1 MKFINKIIT
10 ELLSQNTDLSDFNII
25 LPGKRP
31 VVFFKRILEEKNYSG
46 FLPNFFTIEELIQQ
60 ISGKQQLQGISLWL
74 FAYSVY
80 ETLPLIPKDDFAN
93 FLKWFPTILKDWDD
107 MMKFAKDDQE
117 VLEYMFKEERIK
129 DWAQDLGDEEDTPR
143 KKYLNF
149 WRNMSVFLPEL
160 KKKLKEKNWA
170 TAGMIHQTARKNL
183 EPFVEETKEQFVF
196 CGFNALTLVEKK
208 LMKTLLQ
215 FDKAQCFFQADSY
228 YINDGR
234 QKAGEFLRETIKWKE
249 FNNYRNF
256 HWIEDDFAKPKNIQL
271 YEVAGNISQTKILPE
286 ILGNDDPKF
295 QDLSDTVVVLLDEN
309 LLPASL
315 DALNLVQNI
324 NITMGFPLG
333 NLSFSNA
340 IKHLFRL
347 QKQLEKNQSSYYYKD
362 ILAVL
367 EELPND
373 EADAEVVSNFK
384 AYLEEY
390 NIVYISKKY
399 LKEHLS
405 QISYYKILLKPEN
418 VISFLDDLQNFCYQL
433 KFRELDDILYE
444 NISHFESAF
453 RIIKNQISL
462 YSVPVSIEILEVLL
476 SQSINSETIDFQGEP
491 LQGLQ
496 VMGLLETRL
505 LNFKNVIMLS
515 VNEGKLPLG
524 NSQNT
529 FLPFDVRSYHDIPT
543 FLDNDS
549 IYAYHFYRLLQDSE
563 NISMMYNALSSG
575 ANTGE
580 KSRFITQLEIESPHT
595 IHHTIIE
602 NTSDPILEN
611 LITIEKSPEVLQKLE
626 TWKSRVSPSHLTSY
640 LYNPIQF
647 YLQKILGTKESA
659 EVEEELSS
667 RNYGNLVHYSLEYLY
682 KAFCGKFLNSND
694 LKDAL
699 LNVDKAILF
708 AIEKLKHQSEYYEK
722 SMNYIHKA
730 IAKKVIEDILKF
742 DLQLV
747 EDGNSLKIISVESNF
762 EKIPFYL
769 DEEKTNEVQF
779 FGFIDRID
787 ELNGVTRIIDY
798 KTKKV
803 DSLKVSIT
811 EKNIENYFNTVKNT
825 MSMQLCI
832 YQYALENTPEYKN
845 KKIET
850 GIWSF
855 AGAKNGVVPLEI
867 ATGSL
872 DDAMGSIKNLIIEI
886 LNPDLDFV
894 ESVVFKVDA

>member
-1 MKFINKIIT
+1 MKFLNKIIT
-10 ELLSQNTDLSDFNII
+10 ELLSQNEDLSAFNII

-31 VVFFKRILEEKNYSG
+31 VVFIKRILEQENYSG

-60 ISGKQQLQGISLWL
+60 IAEKQQLQGISLWL
-74 FAYSVY
+74 FAYSIY
-80 ETLPLIPKDDFAN
+80 EPLPLIPKDDFAS
-93 FLKWFPTILKDWDD
+93 FLKWFPTLLKDWDD
-107 MMKFAKDDQE
+107 MMKFANDDQE

-149 WRNMSVFLPEL
+149 WRNMSEFLPIL
-160 KKKLKEKNWA
+160 KQKLQEKNWA

-183 EPFVEETKEQFVF
+183 EKFVENTYGNYVF

-208 LMKTLLQ
+208 LMRSLLQ
-215 FDKAQCFFQADSY
+215 VDKAQCFFQADEY
-228 YINDGR
+228 YINDKR
-234 QKAGEFLRETIKWKE
+234 QKAGEFLRETILWKE
-249 FNNYRNF
+249 FNEYRNF
-256 HWIEDDFAKPKNIQL
+256 HWIENDFVKPKNIQL

-286 ILGNDDPKF
+286 ILKTNDSE

-315 DALNLVQNI
+315 DALNLVENI

-333 NLSFSNA
+333 NLGFSNA

-347 QKQLEKNQSSYYYKD
+347 QKQLEKSSSSYYYKD
-362 ILAVL
+362 VLAVL

-373 EADAEVVSNFK
+373 EADAEIVSNFK

-390 NIVYISKKY
+390 NIVYISNKY
-399 LKEHLS
+399 LKEQLS
-405 QISYYKILLKPEN
+405 SLSYYYLLLKPEN
-418 VISFLDDLQNFCYQL
+418 VLSFLNDLQNFCYQL

-444 NISHFESAF
+444 NISHFENAF
-453 RIIKNQISL
+453 RVIKNQISL
-462 YSVPVSIEILEVLL
+462 YTVNVSIEILEVLL
-476 SQSINSETIDFQGEP
+476 SQSIGSETIDFQGEP

-529 FLPFDVRSYHDIPT
+529 FLPFDVRNYHDIPT

-563 NISMMYNALSSG
+563 NISMMFNALSSG

-580 KSRFITQLEIESPHT
+580 KSRFITQLEIESPHNLE
-595 IHHTIIE
+595 HTIIE

-626 TWKSRVSPSHLTSY
+626 EWKGRVSPSHLTSY
-640 LYNPIQF
+640 LYDPIQF
-647 YLQKILGTKESA
+647 YLQKILGTREGA

-667 RNYGNLVHYSLEYLY
+667 RNYGNLVHYSLEFLY
-682 KAFCGKFLNSND
+682 KPFCGEILTASN
-694 LKDAL
+694 LKSAL
-699 LNVDKAILF
+699 LKVDEAIAH
-708 AIEKLKHQSEYYEK
+708 AIEKLKHQSEYYDK

-730 IAKKVIEDILKF
+730 IAKKVIEDILTF

-747 EDGNSLKIISVESNF
+747 ADGNSLKLISVESNF

-769 DEEKTNEVQF
+769 DEEKTNKVQF
-779 FGFIDRID
+779 FGYIDRVD
-787 ELNGVTRIIDY
+787 ELNGVTRIIDF

-803 DSLKVSIT
+803 DNLKINIT
-811 EKNIENYFNTVKNT
+811 EKNIESYFCNVSNI
-825 MSMQLCI
+825 MPMQLCI
-832 YQYALENTPEYKN
+832 YQYALENSPEYKN

-867 ATGSL
+867 TTGSL
-872 DDAMGSIKNLIIEI
+872 DDAMVSIKNLILEM
-886 LNPDLDFV
+886 LNPELEFS
-894 ESVVFKVDA
+894 EKVVFKVDV

>member
-1 MKFINKIIT
+1 MKFIQKIVT
-10 ELLSQNTDLSDFNII
+10 ELLSQNSDLSAFNII

-46 FLPNFFTIEELIQQ
+46 FLPNFFTIEEIIQKISGIQQ
-60 ISGKQQLQGISLWL
+60 FQGISLWL
-74 FAYSVY
+74 FAYSIY
-80 ETLPLIPKDDFAN
+80 ESLPLTPKDDFAN
-93 FLKWFPTILKDWDD
+93 FLKWFPTLLKDWDD
-107 MMKFAKDDQE
+107 MMKFAQDDQE

-149 WRNMSVFLPEL
+149 WQNMSEFLPVL
-160 KKKLKEKNWA
+160 KQKLQEKNWA
-170 TAGMIHQTARKNL
+170 TAGMIHQTARENL
-183 EPFVEETKEQFVF
+183 EHFVNETDEKFVF

-208 LMKTLLQ
+208 LMKSLLQ
-215 FDKAQCFFQADSY
+215 MDKAQCFFQADEY
-228 YINDGR
+228 YMNDGR
-234 QKAGEFLRETIKWKE
+234 QKAGEFLRETKKWKE
-249 FNNYRNF
+249 FNEYRNF
-256 HWIEDDFAKPKNIQL
+256 YWVENDFVKPKNVQL

-286 ILGNDDPKF
+286 ILGKDDPEF

-315 DALNLVQNI
+315 DALNLVKNI

-333 NLSFSNA
+333 NLGFSNA

-362 ILAVL
+362 VLAVL
-367 EELPND
+367 EKLPNE
-373 EADAEVVSNFK
+373 EADAEIVQSFK

-405 QISYYKILLKPEN
+405 ALSYYHLLLKPDSA
-418 VISFLDDLQNFCYQL
+418 ISFLQDLQVFCYQL
-433 KFRELDDILYE
+433 KYRDLDDILYE
-444 NISHFESAF
+444 NIAHFESAF
-453 RIIKNQISL
+453 RSIKNQISL
-462 YSVPVSIEILEVLL
+462 YSVQISIEILEVLL
-476 SQSINSETIDFQGEP
+476 SQSINTETIDFQGEP

-529 FLPFDVRSYHDIPT
+529 FLPFDVRHYHEIPT

-563 NISMMYNALSSG
+563 NITMMFNALSSG

-580 KSRFITQLEIESPHT
+580 KSRFITQLEIESPH
-595 IHHTIIE
+595 ILHHTIIE

-611 LITIEKSPEVLQKLE
+611 LIKIDKTPEVLQQLE
-626 TWKSRVSPSHLTSY
+626 KWKSRVSPSHLTSY
-640 LYNPIQF
+640 LYDPIQF
-647 YLQKILGTKESA
+647 YLSKILNTRESA

-667 RNYGNLVHYSLEYLY
+667 RNYGNMVHFSLEFLY
-682 KAFCGKFLNSND
+682 KPFCGKILTSRDFNS
-694 LKDAL
+694 AL
-699 LNVDKAILF
+699 LKVDDAINF
-708 AIEKLKHQSEYYEK
+708 AIEKLKHQQEYYHK

-730 IAKKVIEDILKF
+730 IAKKVIEDILNF
-742 DLQLV
+742 DLNLV
-747 EDGNSLKIISVESNF
+747 ETGNTLKLISVEGNF
-762 EKIPFYL
+762 EGIPFYL
-769 DEEKTNEVQF
+769 NEAKTDKVEF
-779 FGFIDRID
+779 FGYIDRID

-803 DSLKVSIT
+803 DNLRISIT
-811 EKNIENYFNTVKNT
+811 EKNIETFFCATSKV
-825 MSMQLCI
+825 MPMQLCI
-832 YQYALENTPEYKN
+832 YNYALKN
-845 KKIET
+845 SPKFKGKTIET

-855 AGAKNGVVPLEI
+855 AGAKNGVIPLEI
-867 ATGSL
+867 KAGSL
-872 DDAMGSIKNLIIEI
+872 EDAMFSIKNLILEI
-886 LNPDLDFV
+886 LNPDLNFV
-894 ESVVFKVDA
+894 ENVVFKVD